1 MESSKLL
8 PELPLQI
15 AQLRRQR
22 RDLRFEALHADGQRL
37 AGGCGSVVFDRRR
50 FDDGTAEGVRP
61 ARFLLTG
68 AARKLADDGVVA
80 GAEALQSCFDVIDR
94 FEGMEA
100 IAAAAQLAAGLRSAQ
115 KEKRDDR
122 LGGTVEMPGGVE
134 IMVPSRGASAHDFPD
149 QLLVLQ
155 TVQRALYF
163 ALADLHDRLAVRL
176 LIA

>member
-37 AGGCGSVVFDRRR
+37 AGGCGSVVFDRRVDYR
-50 FDDGTAEGVRP
+50 TAEGVRP

-80 GAEALQSCFDVIDR
+80 GAEALQSCFVVIDR
-94 FEGMEA
+94 FEGVEA
-100 IAAAAQLAAGLRSAQ
+100 IAAAAHLARGLRS
-115 KEKRDDR
+115 
-122 LGGTVEMPGGVE
+122 
-134 IMVPSRGASAHDFPD
+134 
-149 QLLVLQ
+149 
-155 TVQRALYF
+155 
-163 ALADLHDRLAVRL
+163 
-176 LIA
+176 